1 MYHEWREF
9 SFCARRALSQLGRWS
24 LTRNAPRLLNAFLPR
39 HHPLL
44 ACLLFDRAP
53 LNAFQLE
60 GPLFFRLSNKKNRS
74 SQKAMLSRMNFCGGF
89 ISLTET
95 DVFHISAETRK
106 AINFCVISLTEMHV
120 FNIQKY
126 GPSRISVAVSFSLR
140 KFMVSAFPRKK
151 GTSWISVKRF
161 HFPDGNSCFPRRK
174 FMNFCS
180 GFISLT
186 ETDVFHISAEIRKG
200 MNFCSGV
207 ISLTEIHVFI
217 LLTEIHAFNIQKYG
231 PSWISVAVS
240 FSLRKFMVSAFPR
253 KNRNSWISVKWFHF
267 PDRNSC
273 FPHLYGKTEI
283 HEFL

>member
-95 DVFHISAETRK
+95 DVFHISAE
-106 AINFCVISLTEMHV
+106 
-120 FNIQKY
+120 
-126 GPSRISVAVSFSLR
+126 
-140 KFMVSAFPRKK
+140 
-151 GTSWISVKRF
+151 
-161 HFPDGNSCFPRRK
+161 
-174 FMNFCS
+174 
-180 GFISLT
+180 
-186 ETDVFHISAEIRKG
+186 IRKG

-207 ISLTEIHVFI
+207 ISLTEIHVF
-217 LLTEIHAFNIQKYG
+217 NIQKYG
-231 PSWISVAVS
+231 PSRISVAVS